1 MLGNYERRHFDGG
14 KKVWIGH
21 YENLVNVLHW
31 HFECEI
37 IRVVKGNA
45 QIKIGNYLY
54 QATDGDS
61 FFCSCEDLHY
71 IISEPNA
78 RVDIMILDK
87 SIGKDITDKYTL
99 LSPMLPKDFSVV
111 PYFDTI
117 EKTLSN
123 KGILYREVLE
133 NQARNLILEMFRN
146 CETTK
151 SDDKSRFYKN
161 LISKI
166 NNEFSYITFKEA
178 VSYSGYSP
186 AHFSKMFKA
195 LSGMNFSDYLNI
207 IKIENAIIMMRGE
220 RNMTMTSIALKCGFS
235 TVRNFNKVFKELTGY
250 SPRTLPA
257 DFIIET
263 GTQIAKD
270 KDFDPTQKS
279 SVLMLS

>member
-1 MLGNYERRHFDGG
+1 MLGNYERRYFSDG

-21 YENLVNVLHW
+21 YQNLVNVLHW

-45 QIKIGNYLY
+45 QIKIGDCYY
-54 QATDGDS
+54 HATDGDS

-71 IISEPNA
+71 IISEPDA

-87 SIGKDITDKYTL
+87 SIAKDITDKYTL
-99 LSPMLPKDFSVV
+99 QSPKLPDDFSVL
-111 PYFDTI
+111 PYF
-117 EKTLSN
+117 ETLEQTLN
-123 KGILYREVLE
+123 DKGFLYRETLE
-133 NQARNLILEMFRN
+133 NQARNLMLEIFRN
-146 CETTK
+146 CETAK
-151 SDDKSRFYKN
+151 RDDKSRFYKN

-166 NNEFSYITFKEA
+166 NNEFSYITFKDA
-178 VSYSGYSP
+178 VTYSGYSP

-207 IKIENAIIMMRGE
+207 IKIENAIIMIRNE
-220 RNMTMTSIALKCGFS
+220 RNITMTSIALKCGFS

-250 SPRTLPA
+250 SPRTLPG

-270 KDFDPTQKS
+270 KDFDPTQKN
-279 SVLMLS
+279 SVLM